1 MHVRVIPYLVQYM
14 QYNFKNI
21 LIYINR
27 FISVRLSAELMY
39 SVIYIYISVDRND
52 TCTSQEKNDHPQ
64 IRLTVLHIPPR
75 ATFCYFSAD

>member
-1 MHVRVIPYLVQYM
+1 MHVRVIPYLEQYV

-21 LIYINR
+21 LIYIYKQVHKR
-27 FISVRLSAELMY
+27 KAVRWINVLGD
-39 SVIYIYISVDRND
+39 IYISVDRND